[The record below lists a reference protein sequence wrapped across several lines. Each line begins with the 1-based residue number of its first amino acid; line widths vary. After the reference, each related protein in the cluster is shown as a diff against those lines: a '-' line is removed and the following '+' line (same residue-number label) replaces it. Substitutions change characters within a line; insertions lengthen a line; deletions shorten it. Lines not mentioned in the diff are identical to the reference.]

1 MAIKIVIKRHFKS
14 DAAEKAFAL
23 LNEFRRDAMKQP
35 GYISG
40 ETWVNHYDPC
50 SLTVVSTWQTVE
62 DWIRWEESEVRAA
75 NEAKLEGLLEER
87 TKFEVYDMGPLSGKK
102 QP

>member
-14 DAAEKAFAL
+14 ESAEKAFAL
-23 LNEFRRDAMKQP
+23 LNEFRRDAMNQP
-35 GYISG
+35 GYVSG

-62 DWIRWEESEVRAA
+62 DWIRWEESDVRAA
-75 NEAKLEGLLEER
+75 NEAKLEGLLQES
-87 TKFEVYDMGPLSGKK
+87 TKFEVYDLGPMPGKH
-102 QP
+102 